1 MSQQDLVEDQD
12 REVRSLSP
20 EQRRKDA
27 RHLRDRL
34 EDQVGPGTRAWE
46 VAKRT
51 LVGTYNDGFIH
62 AGNLAYLSMLA
73 IFPFFILGAA
83 VFSAF
88 GEEAERAA
96 TINAV
101 LSAMPP
107 VVGNVI
113 EPVARDAIEARS
125 GWLLWVG
132 GLVGLWTVG
141 SLIETIR
148 DILRRA
154 YGTHAEHAFWKYR
167 LLSSGVILGAV
178 LLLVHLGTRRRV
190 DRADR
195 WVAGVLALWLL
206 GRAGVE
212 TLAFMAHD
220 GARRASFVDVES
232 LENLTGLSAT
242 VGATTTAIFVVALV
256 AGGLWAVGGWTV
268 ESPALGLWGCAAL
281 LGSVLLLGTSAAL
294 EPHIIGSSVQTHYD
308 DIWELTTPEV
318 EPLTLHDLPGE
329 VVAMYRNPAHVW
341 ATLGATGELTVFSD
355 RWIRR
360 LAAEEVMAPPESD
373 APVHVIV
380 DRRATLGDVRR
391 AAHQLRYHSA
401 LTVHWRSNGLDRAA
415 HASNR
420 WAAVEMA
427 GRALRHRRIELLDR
441 SECPTPEAP
450 GDAPATCVA
459 YDQYRKLRAFDIVGE
474 PDATPIGQWLREHRL
489 DRDLA
494 LMAGTAFPDDPREG
508 GEAFPDRRAW
518 LPDDLWLRWR
528 PSDLVAASATSFWSR
543 WTPCAATT
551 SEPSSSSAA

>member
-132 GLVGLWTVG
+132 GLVGLWTGG

-178 LLLVHLGTRRRV
+178 FLLMLSLIAQFLIGTAQEVIEAYFPQLV
-190 DRADR
+190 DRVSDLR
-195 WVAGVLALWLL
+195 
-206 GRAGVE
+206 
-212 TLAFMAHD
+212 
-220 GARRASFVDVES
+220 
-232 LENLTGLSAT
+232 LSRI
-242 VGATTTAIFVVALV
+242 V
-256 AGGLWAVGGWTV
+256 
-268 ESPALGLWGCAAL
+268 PALGLFGSLYLIFYSLTPSKYRRKRYPKWPGVLLTTLWWIAVTTLMPAVLRNFFSYDLTYGGLAGVMIALFFFWLVGLGVVIGAELNAAL
-281 LGSVLLLGTSAAL
+281 A
-294 EPHIIGSSVQTHYD
+294 E
-308 DIWELTTPEV
+308 TPE
-318 EPLTLHDLPGE
+318 
-329 VVAMYRNPAHVW
+329 
-341 ATLGATGELTVFSD
+341 
-355 RWIRR
+355 
-360 LAAEEVMAPPESD
+360 EEMNFIGRED
-373 APVHVIV
+373 ER
-380 DRRATLGDVRR
+380 RRASLAREM
-391 AAHQLRYHSA
+391 QEEE
-401 LTVHWRSNGLDRAA
+401 
-415 HASNR
+415 HA
-420 WAAVEMA
+420 E
-427 GRALRHRRIELLDR
+427 
-441 SECPTPEAP
+441 
-450 GDAPATCVA
+450 
-459 YDQYRKLRAFDIVGE
+459 
-474 PDATPIGQWLREHRL
+474 
-489 DRDLA
+489 
-494 LMAGTAFPDDPREG
+494 
-508 GEAFPDRRAW
+508 
-518 LPDDLWLRWR
+518 
-528 PSDLVAASATSFWSR
+528 
-543 WTPCAATT
+543 
-551 SEPSSSSAA
+551 

>member
-1 MSQQDLVEDQD
+1 MSQQDLVEDRD

-178 LLLVHLGTRRRV
+178 FLLMLSLIAQFLIGTAQEVIEAYFPQLV
-190 DRADR
+190 DRVSDLR
-195 WVAGVLALWLL
+195 
-206 GRAGVE
+206 
-212 TLAFMAHD
+212 
-220 GARRASFVDVES
+220 
-232 LENLTGLSAT
+232 LSRI
-242 VGATTTAIFVVALV
+242 V
-256 AGGLWAVGGWTV
+256 
-268 ESPALGLWGCAAL
+268 PALGLFGSLYLIFYSLTPSKYRRKRYPKWPGVLLTTLWWIAVTTLMPAVLRNFFSYDLTYGGLAGVMIALFFFWLVGLGVVIGAELNAAL
-281 LGSVLLLGTSAAL
+281 A
-294 EPHIIGSSVQTHYD
+294 E
-308 DIWELTTPEV
+308 TPE
-318 EPLTLHDLPGE
+318 
-329 VVAMYRNPAHVW
+329 
-341 ATLGATGELTVFSD
+341 
-355 RWIRR
+355 
-360 LAAEEVMAPPESD
+360 EEMNFIGRED
-373 APVHVIV
+373 ER
-380 DRRATLGDVRR
+380 RRASLAREM
-391 AAHQLRYHSA
+391 QEEE
-401 LTVHWRSNGLDRAA
+401 
-415 HASNR
+415 HA
-420 WAAVEMA
+420 E
-427 GRALRHRRIELLDR
+427 
-441 SECPTPEAP
+441 
-450 GDAPATCVA
+450 
-459 YDQYRKLRAFDIVGE
+459 
-474 PDATPIGQWLREHRL
+474 
-489 DRDLA
+489 
-494 LMAGTAFPDDPREG
+494 
-508 GEAFPDRRAW
+508 
-518 LPDDLWLRWR
+518 
-528 PSDLVAASATSFWSR
+528 
-543 WTPCAATT
+543 
-551 SEPSSSSAA
+551 